1 MRTRLIAFLIAIVFL
16 ISTAPFESAL
26 AARGTPGST
35 EFGYGAHLN
44 LGGAFATDG
53 IRLASNLQLDWLAI
67 DLSWQSIAPKAGAV
81 DWTRLDPIMQTAEHS
96 QVAVFLS
103 LTQAPDWA
111 LGPQGPDAVQATQLV
126 QQIAQRYPK
135 SLQALELFPGANT
148 RQGWGRSPDAGAY
161 LKVWDSVTA
170 ALQKLKSPIILVAG
184 GLKPV
189 PANLAPADAMDD
201 LVFLQNLYSQG
212 IRSSLNIISVQAS
225 GLNGE
230 PLQSPTRE
238 QNVVLRHYEEVRQ
251 VMLKNKHDA
260 GLIWLT
266 RLAPPS
272 GQETGAAPQPQN
284 PNAQTAWL
292 TQAFNQIKS
301 QLYIGV
307 AFLNEINPAPTATLG
322 ISLLQPGGDYHPF
335 YRTLRDLVS
344 INRSDSA
351 IHRPGR
357 PKDQPLQKSVK

>member
-1 MRTRLIAFLIAIVFL
+1 MRIRLVAWVIVIVGL
-16 ISTAPFESAL
+16 VLAAPLESVL
-26 AARGTPGST
+26 AARGTPGSA

-44 LGGAFATDG
+44 LTGPFAIDG

-81 DWTRLDPIMQTAEHS
+81 DWSRIDPILQAAEHS

-103 LTQAPDWA
+103 LTGAPDWA
-111 LGPQGPDAVQATQLV
+111 IGPQGPDVAQTTQLI
-126 QQIAQRYPK
+126 QQMAQRYPK
-135 SLQALELFPGANT
+135 SLQAIELFPGANT
-148 RQGWGRSPDAGAY
+148 TQGWGRPPDAAAY
-161 LKVWDSVTA
+161 LKVWNSVITS
-170 ALQKLKSPIILVAG
+170 LKKIKSPILLVAA

-189 PANLAPADAMDD
+189 PANSAPAEAIDD
-201 LVFLQNLYSQG
+201 LVFLQNLYNLG

-225 GLNGE
+225 GLSGD
-230 PLQSPTRE
+230 PLQNPTQE
-238 QNVVLRHYEEVRQ
+238 QNIVLRHYEEVRQ
-251 VMLKNKHDA
+251 VMLKNKHEA

-266 RLAPPS
+266 RLEPPS
-272 GQETGAAPQPQN
+272 DQAAGSEN
-284 PNAQTAWL
+284 PANQSIWL

-307 AFLNEINPAPTATLG
+307 AFLNGVNPNGTGQG

-335 YRTLRDLVS
+335 YRILRDLVS
-344 INRSDSA
+344 INRSDSPY
-351 IHRPGR
+351 HRPGR